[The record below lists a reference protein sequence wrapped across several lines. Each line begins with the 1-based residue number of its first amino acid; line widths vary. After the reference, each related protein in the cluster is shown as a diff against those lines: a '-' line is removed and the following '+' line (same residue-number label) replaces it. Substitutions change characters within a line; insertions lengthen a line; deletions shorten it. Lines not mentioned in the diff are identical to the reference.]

1 MIRAFSSEWIKL
13 RRPTLFFGTYAG
25 LSVAASL
32 FSVLLFTQA
41 PAHGQ
46 GGGLPSLVD
55 LAKPNGL
62 IHGTTR
68 AAVLLGIVAFGIAAS
83 QVALEYSLGTL
94 RQQLVRQPK
103 RLVFLGGKYLAVISF
118 LVGAVAVASIIAGGA
133 SVVMA
138 GARHVPT
145 AAWFSSTGLGDLC
158 RALLNLLLATIGFGT
173 LGIAVGLIFR
183 SAVAAII
190 TGFAFLLPVEAIVT
204 RIAPNTALWLPGQQ
218 LEAVASGGNGTE
230 SFGRALLMSALYA
243 LLALVVS
250 GWLMLS
256 RDVTA

>member
-1 MIRAFSSEWIKL
+1 
-13 RRPTLFFGTYAG
+13 
-25 LSVAASL
+25 
-32 FSVLLFTQA
+32 
-41 PAHGQ
+41 
-46 GGGLPSLVD
+46 
-55 LAKPNGL
+55 
-62 IHGTTR
+62 
-68 AAVLLGIVAFGIAAS
+68 
-83 QVALEYSLGTL
+83 
-94 RQQLVRQPK
+94 
-103 RLVFLGGKYLAVISF
+103 
-118 LVGAVAVASIIAGGA
+118 
-133 SVVMA
+133 MA

-230 SFGRALLMSALYA
+230 SFGRDLLMSALYA